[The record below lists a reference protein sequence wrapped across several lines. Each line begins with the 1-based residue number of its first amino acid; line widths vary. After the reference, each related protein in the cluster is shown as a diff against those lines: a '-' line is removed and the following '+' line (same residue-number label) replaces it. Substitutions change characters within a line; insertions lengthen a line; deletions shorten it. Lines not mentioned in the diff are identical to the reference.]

1 MKNKEGQVMI
11 FKNRFFIMAVI
22 SLIAWGIHTVLEQR
36 SGFVGLLFTYM
47 LSIVFLFVWISIGI
61 LKLFIIPVIIGT
73 VLAFF
78 APLLLL
84 NFLIWGDDK
93 GLWKYDWPYVR

>member
-1 MKNKEGQVMI
+1 MI
-11 FKNRFFIMAVI
+11 FKNPFFIMAVI

-47 LSIVFLFVWISIGI
+47 LSIVFLFVWILMGI
-61 LKLFIIPVIIGT
+61 IKLFIIPVIVGT

-93 GLWKYDWPYVR
+93 GYWEYDWPYIR